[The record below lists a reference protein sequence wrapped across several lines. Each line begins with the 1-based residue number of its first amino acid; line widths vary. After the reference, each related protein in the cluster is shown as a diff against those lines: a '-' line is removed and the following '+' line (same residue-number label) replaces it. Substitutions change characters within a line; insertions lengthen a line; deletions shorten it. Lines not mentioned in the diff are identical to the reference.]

1 MNRYRLLLI
10 TLLAAIVLAGCSG
23 ATPTPSAEDAMMDVY
38 TAVAMTFA
46 SQVNTA
52 AASPTST
59 PVSTS
64 TLTTFPTATAFT
76 YPTAT
81 LPSYSVVTSCYSSA
95 YVGDVTIEDGT
106 EIAPGESFVK
116 TWKLQN
122 IGSCAWDDEYLLAFY
137 SGDDMDGEDAV
148 IDEYVASGSTVEVS
162 ITLTAPETDGTY
174 TGYWILA
181 DSSGTVF
188 GTTFYVEIVVSSD
201 ISTSTP
207 TATSTDSTI
216 GTSTP
221 TTVPTSTSTPVP
233 TETLTPT
240 PTETP
245 TVSSARSNNGVLAKT
260 SEVFFKLVY

>member
-1 MNRYRLLLI
+1 MLLLI

-95 YVGDVTIEDGT
+95 YVSDVTIEDGT

-116 TWKLQN
+116 TWELQN
-122 IGSCAWDDEYLLAFY
+122 TGSCAWDDDFLLTFY
-137 SGDDMDGEDAV
+137 SGEDMDGEATE
-148 IDEYVASGSTVEVS
+148 IDEYVASGSAAEVS
-162 ITLTAPETDGTY
+162 VTLTAPETDGTY

-181 DSSGTVF
+181 DSSGTAF
-188 GTTFYVEIVVSSD
+188 GTTFYVQIEVSSD
-201 ISTSTP
+201 LVTSTPTPTSTDSTVSTSTP
-207 TATSTDSTI
+207 TME
-216 GTSTP
+216 
-221 TTVPTSTSTPVP
+221 PTSTFTPVP
-233 TETLTPT
+233 TETPT
-240 PTETP
+240 PTSTFTP
-245 TVSSARSNNGVLAKT
+245 TLTEMPNDTAAGDGGKNQLAG
-260 SEVFFKLVY
+260 

>member
-1 MNRYRLLLI
+1 ML
-10 TLLAAIVLAGCSG
+10 
-23 ATPTPSAEDAMMDVY
+23 DVY
-38 TAVAMTFA
+38 TAVALTFA
-46 SQVNTA
+46 AQANTVA
-52 AASPTST
+52 SSPTSML
-59 PVSTS
+59 VSTP
-64 TLTTFPTATAFT
+64 TLNTFPTATTFT

-81 LPSYSVVTSCYSSA
+81 LPSYSVVTGCYGSA
-95 YVGDVTIEDGT
+95 YISDVTIEDGK

-181 DSSGTVF
+181 DSSGTAF
-188 GTTFYVEIVVSSD
+188 GTTFYVQIVVSSD
-201 ISTSTP
+201 LATSTP

-216 GTSTP
+216 STP
-221 TTVPTSTSTPVP
+221 TPTTAPTSTSTPVP
-233 TETLTPT
+233 TESLTPT
-240 PTETP
+240 PTSTYTP
-245 TVSSARSNNGVLAKT
+245 VPSGTPSVNAPAAVVSMNSAQALAVGTLPGT
-260 SEVFFKLVY
+260 S